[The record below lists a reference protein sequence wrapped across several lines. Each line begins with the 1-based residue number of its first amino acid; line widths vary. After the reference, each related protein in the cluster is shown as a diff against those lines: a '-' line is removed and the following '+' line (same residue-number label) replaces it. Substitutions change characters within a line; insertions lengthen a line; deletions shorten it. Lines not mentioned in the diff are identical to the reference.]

1 MVDTIWQS
9 NLLCYEV
16 RQHAALERAGQARK
30 REDEE
35 EEEEEEEGGKRS

>member
-16 RQHAALERAGQARK
+16 RQHAALEQGRK

-35 EEEEEEEGGKRS
+35 EEEEEEEEEGGEGR